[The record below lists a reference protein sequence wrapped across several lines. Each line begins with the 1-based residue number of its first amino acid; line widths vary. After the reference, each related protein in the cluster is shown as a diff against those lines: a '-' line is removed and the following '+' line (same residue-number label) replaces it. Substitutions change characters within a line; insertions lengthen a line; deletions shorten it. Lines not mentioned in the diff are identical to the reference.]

1 MGVLFGIIQNLL
13 LLPMPVRILIELVI
27 MAVLMIPLMGL
38 VKRGL
43 GIIVKVLKLLNKLS
57 TTITRN
63 LICRIGKRSKNVY
76 DWDEKM
82 GELGG
87 TIDQC
92 LGGTVVWLKHCKARQ
107 LIKNKKILC
116 LLVIIYFLA
125 IIPVFPLK
133 NFIDESYLDPFYS
146 INKVFIAIEKYLG
159 KKSEGYPP
167 LIKWE
172 RGEKDGAEVILDID
186 GEKAKNVNMEER
198 ICVLLN
204 KDTYVAY
211 IRETPEL
218 HGETLGTVSRE
229 DTIIYQMEYVYD
241 GERYWLKVIV
251 ESKNNL
257 SGWISSKVIEKSII
271 DSLELQ

>member
-1 MGVLFGIIQNLL
+1 M
-13 LLPMPVRILIELVI
+13 
-27 MAVLMIPLMGL
+27 
-38 VKRGL
+38 
-43 GIIVKVLKLLNKLS
+43 
-57 TTITRN
+57 
-63 LICRIGKRSKNVY
+63 
-76 DWDEKM
+76 
-82 GELGG
+82 
-87 TIDQC
+87 
-92 LGGTVVWLKHCKARQ
+92 
-107 LIKNKKILC
+107 
-116 LLVIIYFLA
+116 VIIYFLA
-125 IIPVFPLK
+125 IISAFQLK

-146 INKVFIAIEKYLG
+146 INKVFTAIEEYFG

-172 RGEKDGAEVILDID
+172 RREKDGAEVILDI
-186 GEKAKNVNMEER
+186 GGPQAKNVNMEER

-211 IRETPEL
+211 VRETPEL

-241 GERYWLKVIV
+241 GERYWLKVTV